1 MTGNK
6 HDERESRFSI
16 SRTRQG
22 KWNKETKEQLDFFR
36 EEIVEPSLDH
46 RLYAIGDDLHDIFVA
61 KKLMALHGREVDFGE
76 ECNKAFKE
84 LEKQRDKLGLNPVK
98 EK

>member
-1 MTGNK
+1 
-6 HDERESRFSI
+6 
-16 SRTRQG
+16 
-22 KWNKETKEQLDFFR
+22 
-36 EEIVEPSLDH
+36 LDH
-46 RLYAIGDDLHDIFVA
+46 RLYAIGDDLHDIFVRCRKA
-61 KKLMALHGREVDFGE
+61 KKLMALHDREVDFGE